1 MITIVALTTAVAD
14 APGTFVR
21 SRVHPALTAYRNVV
35 TFDHLLDTPNA
46 AQLIGDTLLAQPGD
60 ITYAVP
66 GHPLWGDAT
75 VRYLLQQA
83 PARCQIVAPTSD
95 LLTPLFARIGEYP
108 QTAGLQYCDALD
120 FVPVPDARV
129 SWASTHTTRPYAMPV
144 YPLPVHPSSAAWI
157 FHVHST
163 HLLAQVTLQLQQQ
176 YAPTQRVA
184 VLADTTTTWRTL
196 VDVVAQTHT
205 FPVTLY
211 LPAVAPLADQRSPAG
226 IAYIITR
233 LLGPGGCPWDHE
245 QTPQSLRRTLLEE
258 TYEAIDALDR
268 GDDAS
273 LLEELGDVLL
283 NILMQAEM
291 ARQADRF
298 SMADVY
304 QQVAA
309 KFIRRHPHVFGDMQ
323 AADSEAV
330 LQNWYRIKQSER
342 GDAAPKSPLSGV
354 PLALPAL
361 TATMA
366 LLNKSK
372 RYGMHISDVPATP
385 PTAEALGA
393 QLFDLATIAIAHDMD
408 AEAVLREVNAR
419 YRARV
424 DALFARDGHLNDQN
438 QHLWRDTPPSDAS

>member
-1 MITIVALTTAVAD
+1 MITIIGVTTSTPI

-21 SRVHPALTAYRNVV
+21 SRVHPVCADLRDVLA
-35 TFDHLLDTPNA
+35 FDHLLDTPNA
-46 AQLIGDTLLAQPGD
+46 AQLIGDTLLAQSGD

-83 PARCQIVAPTSD
+83 PTQCQIVAPDSD
-95 LLTPLFARIGEYP
+95 FITPLYARIGEYP
-108 QTAGLQYCDALD
+108 QTAGVQCCDALD

-144 YPLPVHPSSAAWI
+144 YPLPVQPSSAAWI
-157 FHVHST
+157 FHVHSA
-163 HLLAQVTLQLQQQ
+163 HLLAQVVLQLQQQ

-184 VLADTTTTWRTL
+184 VLAAHTTSWHTF

-226 IAYIITR
+226 IAYVIMR

-298 SMADVY
+298 TMADIY
-304 QQVAA
+304 QQVTA

-330 LQNWYRIKQSER
+330 LQNWYRIKQSEA
-342 GDAAPKSPLSGV
+342 GADTPKSPLAGV

-372 RYGMHISDVPATP
+372 RYGMRMSDIPTTP
-385 PTAEALGA
+385 PTAEELGA
-393 QLFDLATIAIAHDMD
+393 QLFALATTAMAHDMD
-408 AEAVLREVNAR
+408 AEAALREINAR

-438 QHLWRDTPPSDAS
+438 QHLWRDQPASDAL

>member
-1 MITIVALTTAVAD
+1 MITIIGLTASTRITPGTYVRTSAHPAVASTTEVI
-14 APGTFVR
+14 A
-21 SRVHPALTAYRNVV
+21 
-35 TFDHLLDTPNA
+35 FDHVLDTPQAA
-46 AQLIGDTLLAQPGD
+46 AQIAAVLLAQHGD

-66 GHPLWGDAT
+66 GHPLLGDAT
-75 VRYLLQQA
+75 VRLLMQQA
-83 PARCQIVAPTSD
+83 PSRCHIAPVNEWP
-95 LLTPLFARIGEYP
+95 LTTYYQRIGEHP
-108 QTAGLQYCDALD
+108 HTAGLQFCDALD
-120 FVPVPDARV
+120 FMPVPDERV
-129 SWASTHTTRPYAMPV
+129 SWASTHAKFPYAMPV
-144 YPLPVHPSSAAWI
+144 YPLPVQPGSAAWI
-157 FHVHST
+157 FHVHS
-163 HLLAQVTLQLQQQ
+163 HHMLEQVVLQLQQQ
-176 YAPTQRVA
+176 YNPTHRVA
-184 VLADTTTTWRTL
+184 VLTDASTAWDTL
-196 VDVVAQTHT
+196 VDVVSRVHT

-211 LPAVAPLADQRSPAG
+211 LPAVEPLANQRSPEG
-226 IAYIITR
+226 IAYIIMR

-298 SMADVY
+298 TMADVY

-342 GDAAPKSPLSGV
+342 GGDAPQSPLAGV
-354 PLALPAL
+354 PLAMPAL

-385 PTAEALGA
+385 PSAEALGA
-393 QLFDLATIAIAHDMD
+393 QLFDLATIAMAHNMD
-408 AEAVLREVNAR
+408 AEAALREINAR

-424 DALFARDGHLNDQN
+424 DALYARDGHLNDQN

>member
-1 MITIVALTTAVAD
+1 MISIISVNSTLLH
-14 APGTFVR
+14 APGTFLR
-21 SRVHPALTAYRNVV
+21 TQVHPACAQMRDVV

-46 AQLIGDTLLAQPGD
+46 AQLIGDMLLAQSGN

-75 VRYLLQQA
+75 VRYLLQTA
-83 PARCQIVAPTSD
+83 PTRCQIIAPDGD
-95 LLTPLFARIGEYP
+95 LLTPLFARVGEYP

-120 FVPVPDARV
+120 FVPIADSRV
-129 SWASTHTTRPYAMPV
+129 SWSSTHTTRPYAMPV
-144 YPLPVHPSSAAWI
+144 YPLPVQPSSAAWI
-157 FHVHST
+157 FHVHSL
-163 HLLAQVTLQLQQQ
+163 HLLGQVVLQLQQQ

-184 VLADTTTTWRTL
+184 VLDAHTTSWHTL
-196 VDVVAQTHT
+196 VDVLAQTHT

-211 LPAVAPLADQRSPAG
+211 LPAVLPLDDQRSPAG

-298 SMADVY
+298 TMADVY

-330 LQNWYRIKQSER
+330 LQNWYRIKQRER
-342 GDAAPKSPLSGV
+342 DDAAPKSPLAGV

-385 PTAEALGA
+385 PSAESLGA
-393 QLFDLATIAIAHDMD
+393 QLFDIATIAMAHDMD
-408 AEAVLREVNAR
+408 AEAALREVNAR

-424 DALFARDGHLNDQN
+424 DTLFARDGHLNDQN

>member
-1 MITIVALTTAVAD
+1 MITIVALTTAVSD
-14 APGTFVR
+14 APETFVR
-21 SRVHPALTAYRNVV
+21 SRVHPALAAYRDVV
-35 TFDHLLDTPNA
+35 AFDHLLDTPNA
-46 AQLIGDTLLAQPGD
+46 AQQIGDTLLVQPGD

-83 PARCQIVAPTSD
+83 PARCQIVAPD
-95 LLTPLFARIGEYP
+95 GDMLTPLFARIGEYP

-120 FVPVPDARV
+120 FMPVPDNRV
-129 SWASTHTTRPYAMPV
+129 SWASTHTPRPYAMPV

-163 HLLAQVTLQLQQQ
+163 HMLEQVVLQLQQQ
-176 YAPTQRVA
+176 YNPTQRVA
-184 VLADTTTTWRTL
+184 VLGDTTTVWHTL
-196 VDVVAQTHT
+196 VDAVASTHT

-211 LPAVAPLADQRSPAG
+211 LPAVEPLADQRSPAG
-226 IAYIITR
+226 IAYVITR

-298 SMADVY
+298 TMADVY
-304 QQVAA
+304 QQVTA

-361 TATMA
+361 TTTMA

-393 QLFDLATIAIAHDMD
+393 QLFALATIAMAHDMD

-424 DALFARDGHLNDQN
+424 DALFARDGHLNGQN
-438 QHLWRDTPPSDAS
+438 QHLWRDTPPSDVS